1 MLRKTLTSIKL
12 LSVLAMVSACGG
24 GGSGGGSTPTAGT
37 SSVAS
42 VSVQD
47 AAQTATPIKHLVIIY
62 GENRSFDHYF
72 GVYPNA
78 SNPAGE
84 PTFTAAAGTPTVN
97 GLTTALLTNNPNLTN
112 ASNLATAAADK
123 FPASYMNPYRIDR
136 AQANTSSQDHNYTP
150 EQLAADNGLMD
161 AFVANTGSAFSGG
174 AGAFGTVA
182 AVMGYFDGN
191 TVTGM
196 WNYAQH
202 FAMSDNNFTD
212 SYGPS
217 TPGAIN
223 VVAGTTNGAVAGVG
237 TASTV
242 PDGQGGQTLIND
254 TDPAGDTCS
263 STTSTVK
270 MTSKNI
276 GDLLNAANITWG
288 GFMGGFN
295 LTLTNANGTTGCKR
309 STFSNVL
316 NATETDYVPHHA
328 WFQYYASTSNPAHTR
343 PTSTAMIGYTDPL
356 DSTSTPVHHQYDYN
370 DFVAAVSSGNFPSVS
385 YIKAP
390 SVDDAHAGNSD
401 PLDEQAFVTNL
412 INFLEQQPDW
422 KNTAVILNYDDTD
435 GWYDHQFAQTLR
447 SSFDKTTSESVKLA
461 VGTIVGADQLSGP
474 GSCTGPSASQGI
486 GVNGTPVNGRCGP
499 GMRTPFIV
507 ISPWAKTNYVDHTQ
521 ISQSS
526 VIRFIEDNWLAGER
540 LGGGSDDATTG
551 SIMNMF
557 DFSGTSGSAPSVYL
571 DPNQGTVLSA
581 PPTPS
586 PTAPVSDA

>member
-1 MLRKTLTSIKL
+1 MFRKTLTSLKL
-12 LSVLAMVSACGG
+12 VSILAMLSACGG
-24 GGSGGGSTPTAGT
+24 GGGGGSTPSAGT

-136 AQANTSSQDHNYTP
+136 GQANTSSQDHNYTP

-202 FAMSDNNFTD
+202 FAMNDNNFTD

-217 TPGAIN
+217 TPGALN

-254 TDPAGDTCS
+254 TDPAGDVCS

-309 STFSNVL
+309 STYSSVL
-316 NATETDYVPHHA
+316 NATEADYVQHHA
-328 WFQYYASTSNPAHTR
+328 WFQYYATTSNPAHTR
-343 PTSTAMIGYTDPL
+343 PTSTATIGYTDPL

-401 PLDEQAFVTNL
+401 PLDEQAFVVNL

-447 SSFDKTTSESVKLA
+447 SSFDKTTAEAVKLA
-461 VGTIVGADQLSGP
+461 IGTIVGADQLSGS
-474 GSCTGPSASQGI
+474 GSCTGPSASQGV
-486 GVNGTPVNGRCGP
+486 GVNGTAVNGRCGP

-526 VIRFIEDNWLAGER
+526 VIRFIEDNWLNGER
-540 LGGGSDDATTG
+540 LGGGSDDATAG

-557 DFSGTSGSAPSVYL
+557 DFSGTSGGAPTVYL
-571 DPNQGTVLSA
+571 DPNLGTVLSS

-586 PTAPVSDA
+586 PTAPVNAA